1 MAGSRVAALM
11 TDGKAR
17 VGVVS
22 VDDGTI
28 SSFKA
33 RMEGFHMEI
42 SERYP
47 EMSVVSQQVMTR
59 DKDQFDFLWQCREW
73 WNAIRKSIFCI
84 W

>member
-1 MAGSRVAALM
+1 
-11 TDGKAR
+11 
-17 VGVVS
+17 
-22 VDDGTI
+22 
-28 SSFKA
+28 
-33 RMEGFHMEI
+33 MEGFHVEI

-59 DKDQFDFLWQCREW
+59 EKDQFDFFAAVREW